1 MNNTALYSLTVLIWG
16 STWFAIEFQLGTVAP
31 EVSLVYRYG
40 AASML
45 LFAWSR
51 FRGLRLQFALRDH
64 AWFVLLGV
72 LLFGINYIVAYR
84 AQIYITSA
92 LTAIAFS
99 SMVWMNII
107 NARLFFGVKA
117 GRGVLFGGLL
127 GAIGI
132 FYLFAPQI
140 REVSFSD
147 TVFFGSFLAV
157 LSALI
162 ASFGNMVSQAT
173 QKANLPVIQSNAW
186 GMFYG
191 ALCTGAIALFN
202 GQQFS
207 FEWSIA
213 YVGSLAYLTVFGS
226 IVAFGAYLTLLGRIG
241 AHKAGYAMVMFPVVA
256 LVLSTLFEGLE
267 IDATTIFGT
276 LFVLAGNLFVLKTRL
291 SEKASRSPAR
301 AMAGWGR
308 KKKSRESGCH
318 ENLLTGPAKSR
329 LADSADPFFQPCQS
343 ERARLRR

>member
-1 MNNTALYSLTVLIWG
+1 MNNTVLYGLTVLIWG
-16 STWFAIEFQLGTVAP
+16 STWFAIEFQLGAIAP

-40 AASML
+40 AASLL

-51 FRGLRLQFALRDH
+51 FRGLQLRFALRDH
-64 AWFVLLGV
+64 AWFFLLGL
-72 LLFGINYIVAYR
+72 LLFGVNYILAYR
-84 AQIYITSA
+84 SQIYITSA
-92 LTAIAFS
+92 LAAIAFS

-117 GRGVLFGGLL
+117 GRGVLFGALL
-127 GAIGI
+127 GAIGM

-140 REVSFSD
+140 SEISFTD

-157 LSALI
+157 LGALV

-173 QKANLPVIQSNAW
+173 QKAKLPVVQTNAW
-186 GMFYG
+186 AMLYG
-191 ALCTGAIALFN
+191 AMFTAVIALTN
-202 GQQFS
+202 GHEFS
-207 FEWSIA
+207 FEWTVA

-267 IDATTIFGT
+267 IDATIVFGT
-276 LFVLAGNLFVLKTRL
+276 LFVLAGNLFVLKTRRSGTKRPA
-291 SEKASRSPAR
+291 SEKTLQSPRSLQYQTD
-301 AMAGWGR
+301 
-308 KKKSRESGCH
+308 
-318 ENLLTGPAKSR
+318 NT
-329 LADSADPFFQPCQS
+329 
-343 ERARLRR
+343 